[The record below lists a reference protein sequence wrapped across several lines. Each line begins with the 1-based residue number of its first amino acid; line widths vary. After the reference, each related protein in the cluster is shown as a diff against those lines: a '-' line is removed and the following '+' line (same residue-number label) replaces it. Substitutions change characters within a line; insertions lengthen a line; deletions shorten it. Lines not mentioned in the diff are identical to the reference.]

1 MKRPQKAADTATE
14 AELRELFDW
23 PSDEDFPSSFDVCD
37 GKWVLDGER
46 YVFEKADEQP
56 APGLLKLAQAFVD
69 RKYVV
74 RADERQKSMGLG
86 YVTAERTDL
95 AREIAAFTER
105 AQNARIAE
113 LEAALAASE
122 RRVTALRAAY
132 RVDGGS

>member
-1 MKRPQKAADTATE
+1 MDALIAQ
-14 AELRELFDW
+14 
-23 PSDEDFPSSFDVCD
+23 
-37 GKWVLDGER
+37 
-46 YVFEKADEQP
+46 
-56 APGLLKLAQAFVD
+56 AQAFVD

-95 AREIAAFTER
+95 AREIASFTANR
-105 AQNARIAE
+105 VAE

-122 RRVTALRAAY
+122 RRLTALRAAY